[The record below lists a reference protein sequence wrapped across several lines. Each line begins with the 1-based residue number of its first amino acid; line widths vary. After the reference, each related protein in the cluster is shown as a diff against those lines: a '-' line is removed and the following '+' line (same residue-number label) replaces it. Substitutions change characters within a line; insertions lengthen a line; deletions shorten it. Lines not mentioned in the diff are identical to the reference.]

1 MPEEFKE
8 IQTDDGIMPVERFAG
23 REDAGVIVYMDGFGV
38 RDELR
43 QMCCRFARMGYT
55 TFLPNLYYRLGS
67 PSFPP
72 PNTIGAKPPSGAR
85 AANTATTVAMS
96 VHDTG
101 RILSSEPGV
110 RHWAVIGYCMG
121 GRHAIGAAAA
131 QPEKIKACLSIHG
144 GNMIFDSAWSCERQI
159 PRCKAEVFL
168 GFAKDDPSCRPEDQ
182 RRLQN
187 ALTQKGV
194 TGHAKVFEAAH
205 GWSFADRHCFDHT
218 AAEAVWKTAEDML
231 ARRLR
236 S

>member
-159 PRCKAEVFL
+159 PPLPVRPSTSRARFSPSPFSRPRTAKVPGWVEMDPETCRRAVSSA
-168 GFAKDDPSCRPEDQ
+168 GFTTT
-182 RRLQN
+182 L
-187 ALTQKGV
+187 KGV
-194 TGHAKVFEAAH
+194 APSATRRPMVASK
-205 GWSFADRHCFDHT
+205 AD
-218 AAEAVWKTAEDML
+218 
-231 ARRLR
+231 
-236 S
+236 SIP